1 MDEADKVALNAR
13 IREILMQVYRFGF
26 DFHKELSESIPSEK
40 RARLVTGMVHFANL
54 WMQFVTE
61 RCERGR
67 GMRPRWA
74 YQGLE
79 FLLTVCEPCNTAFL
93 SEKEFDKLKKNMD
106 VCISHVIGEMGP
118 TTPDSGFF
126 SASPRTSLDH
136 IRSRSRGSSPSPR
149 PSYKS
154 QRSNASANS
163 NNSRKTSMEQN
174 SPTPDAT
181 DSTINFNGG
190 SKRDEKTVRIILPP
204 TTHADQVKEAIE
216 TLESEL
222 DARLRKMELIGKVLE
237 NKESKPHIRRRNVTF
252 SWQRGIKI
260 GQGRFGKVYTAVNNS
275 TGEMMAVKE
284 IPLQHNDNATIKR
297 VMEEMKILEG
307 IVHQNV
313 VRYYGVEVHK
323 EEMLFFMEFC
333 AEGTLEN
340 LVAATETGLPE
351 LLVRRYT
358 FQLVSGVAVLHEH
371 GIVHR
376 DIKTANIF
384 LTDEGNCLKIGD
396 FGCAAKIKS
405 TTTMPGELKG
415 FVGTQG
421 KY

>member
-1 MDEADKVALNAR
+1 
-13 IREILMQVYRFGF
+13 
-26 DFHKELSESIPSEK
+26 
-40 RARLVTGMVHFANL
+40 
-54 WMQFVTE
+54 MQFVTE

-79 FLLTVCEPCNTAFL
+79 FLLTVCEPCNTKYL
-93 SEKEFDKLKKNMD
+93 TEQEFEDLKRNMD
-106 VCISHVIGEMGP
+106 ICISHVIGEMGP
-118 TTPDSGFF
+118 TTPDSGIYT
-126 SASPRTSLDH
+126 ASPRQSLDH

-149 PSYKS
+149 PHYKS
-154 QRSNASANS
+154 QRSNAS
-163 NNSRKTSMEQN
+163 NSRKTSMEQN
-174 SPTPDAT
+174 SPTPDST
-181 DSTINFNGG
+181 DGSFNG
-190 SKRDEKTVRIILPP
+190 SFTRRDEKTVKIIVP
-204 TTHADQVKEAIE
+204 THSEHVKEAIE
-216 TLESEL
+216 ALEMEL
-222 DARLRKMELIGKVLE
+222 DDRLRKQDLIGKVLE
-237 NKESKPHIRRRNVTF
+237 SKECRPQHIRRRNVTF

-284 IPLQHNDNATIKR
+284 ITLQHNDNATVKR

-421 KY
+421 KT